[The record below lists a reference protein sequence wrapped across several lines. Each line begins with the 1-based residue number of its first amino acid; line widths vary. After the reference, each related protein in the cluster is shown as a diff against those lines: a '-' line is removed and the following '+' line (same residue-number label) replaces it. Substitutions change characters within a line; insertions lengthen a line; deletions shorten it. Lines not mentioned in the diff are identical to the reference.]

1 MNDTKGHEVGDQL
14 LIRASDCLKRQF
26 DGYALFR
33 VGGDE
38 FLILCL
44 QIEEEELEERV
55 KALRADMKKKDAVMA
70 IGYVWK
76 PAITEDMDG
85 LIRRADER
93 MYEEKRAWYGR
104 EADGENC

>member
-1 MNDTKGHEVGDQL
+1 MEKNIPYK
-14 LIRASDCLKRQF
+14 I
-26 DGYALFR
+26 Y
-33 VGGDE
+33 
-38 FLILCL
+38 
-44 QIEEEELEERV
+44 LEEQEMPKQWYNV
-55 KALRADMKKKDAVMA
+55 RADMKKKDAVMA